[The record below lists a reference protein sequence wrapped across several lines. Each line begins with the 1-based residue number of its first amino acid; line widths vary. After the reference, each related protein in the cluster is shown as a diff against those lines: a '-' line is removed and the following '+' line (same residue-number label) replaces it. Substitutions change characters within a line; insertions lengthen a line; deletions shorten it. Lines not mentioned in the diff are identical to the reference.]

1 MKLRTASKDCIWIC
15 VCRDATEE
23 CDKLENFTELLVT
36 KDFAWQYYNERIEQ
50 SDYIYGNAYDFFENY
65 IPSDIKDFYKYAK
78 EHNAIID
85 ICNWNE
91 ALSEEVKNLIRR
103 KASLLEDVG
112 DSVGM
117 GIDGGEVLLIQVVSY
132 GKSKE
137 YLIELNEIKDDGTY
151 KPCLAH
157 NASSEYGDIDKLI
170 ACIDTYLRK
179 HSLMFSFEL
188 EPFDLNSVP
197 DLGKLFA
204 EGRLLTKEEISD
216 IYKE

>member
-1 MKLRTASKDCIWIC
+1 MKLRTADKDCIWIS
-15 VCRDATEE
+15 VYKEPD
-23 CDKLENFTELLVT
+23 ENEDFAELLVT
-36 KDFAWQYYNERIEQ
+36 RDFAWQYYNERIEQ

-85 ICNWNE
+85 ICNWKE

-117 GIDGGEVLLIQVVSY
+117 GIDGGEVLLIQVVNY

-137 YLIELNEIKDDGTY
+137 YLIKLNEVENDGTY
-151 KPCLAH
+151 KPYTDY
-157 NASSEYGDIDKLI
+157 NVSSEYGDIDKLI
-170 ACIDTYLRK
+170 ACINTYIKKLGP
-179 HSLMFSFEL
+179 MFSL
-188 EPFDLNSVP
+188 GLGPFDSNSVP
-197 DLGKLFA
+197 DLGKMFA
-204 EGRLLTKEEISD
+204 EGKILK
-216 IYKE
+216 

>member
-1 MKLRTASKDCIWIC
+1 M
-15 VCRDATEE
+15 
-23 CDKLENFTELLVT
+23 
-36 KDFAWQYYNERIEQ
+36 
-50 SDYIYGNAYDFFENY
+50 
-65 IPSDIKDFYKYAK
+65 
-78 EHNAIID
+78 
-85 ICNWNE
+85 
-91 ALSEEVKNLIRR
+91 SEEIKNLIRR
-103 KASLLEDVG
+103 EASLLKDVD
-112 DSVGM
+112 DSVGIDD
-117 GIDGGEVLLIQVVSY
+117 IDGNKVLLIQVVSY